1 MTETLPRSDDLDAT
15 WNFIQPSINKILGSE
30 DDQSTKRINKVLSPT
45 MYIEVYT
52 AIYIYCVNRSRS
64 SRQFNSDR
72 STKLQIKAQFW
83 SVVKFMKDYK
93 NI

>member
-15 WNFIQPSINKILGSE
+15 WNFIQPGINKILGSE

-52 AIYIYCVNRSRS
+52 AI
-64 SRQFNSDR
+64 
-72 STKLQIKAQFW
+72 
-83 SVVKFMKDYK
+83 
-93 NI
+93 